1 MENHRYAIYYAPP
14 KGGALAA
21 FGASWLGRDAES
33 GRDIPPEGP
42 EGWIS
47 TPRKYGF
54 HGTLKP
60 PFRLAEGM
68 TEAGLREALKGLAA
82 SKAPLRCAPLRLAR
96 LGRFLALVPSKPSDD
111 LRELAACCVMGMDK
125 FRAPLTDADIERR
138 RSAGLTPRQDELML
152 EWGYPYVLEEFRFH
166 LTLTG
171 ALGDDEIRKAEAL
184 LAPLVAPFC
193 EGDFEIGELT
203 LFIEEGASGF
213 RIIDRFPLAG

>member
-1 MENHRYAIYYAPP
+1 
-14 KGGALAA
+14 
-21 FGASWLGRDAES
+21 
-33 GRDIPPEGP
+33 
-42 EGWIS
+42 
-47 TPRKYGF
+47 
-54 HGTLKP
+54 
-60 PFRLAEGM
+60 
-68 TEAGLREALKGLAA
+68 
-82 SKAPLRCAPLRLAR
+82 
-96 LGRFLALVPSKPSDD
+96 
-111 LRELAACCVMGMDK
+111 MGMDE

-171 ALGDDEIRKAEAL
+171 ALGDGDIQKAEAL
-184 LAPLVAPFC
+184 LTPLVAPFC